1 MRTRVKKAQG
11 QVNDLAA
18 KGYRTLGVA
27 RTDVQGKWEFL
38 GLLSLSD
45 PPRDDSAS
53 TIAAARKMGLQVRMV
68 TGDNLAIAREI
79 SRELKLGT
87 EHRGGKRSLSRRPR

>member
-1 MRTRVKKAQG
+1 MILDLAHPDADARKKAEK

-18 KGYRTLGVA
+18 KGFRTLGVA
-27 RTDVQGKWEFL
+27 RTDAQGKWEFL

-53 TIAAARKMGLQVRMV
+53 T
-68 TGDNLAIAREI
+68 
-79 SRELKLGT
+79 S
-87 EHRGGKRSLSRRPR
+87 RPREKWDCRCAW